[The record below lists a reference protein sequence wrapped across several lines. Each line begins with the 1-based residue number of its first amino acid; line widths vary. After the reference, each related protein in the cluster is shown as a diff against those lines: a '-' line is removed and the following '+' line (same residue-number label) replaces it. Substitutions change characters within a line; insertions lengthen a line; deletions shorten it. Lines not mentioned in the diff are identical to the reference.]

1 MGHQSRAIQQPQTVQ
16 EAQEIRGQSGG
27 AIPRHQEENR
37 MDAWRPPKKR
47 AVDLIENALGVLALL
62 GMGAGLLLI
71 VIIAA

>member
-1 MGHQSRAIQQPQTVQ
+1 
-16 EAQEIRGQSGG
+16 
-27 AIPRHQEENR
+27 

-47 AVDLIENALGVLALL
+47 TVDMIENALGVLALL

>member
-1 MGHQSRAIQQPQTVQ
+1 
-16 EAQEIRGQSGG
+16 
-27 AIPRHQEENR
+27 

-47 AVDLIENALGVLALL
+47 VIDLIENVLGVLALL

>member
-1 MGHQSRAIQQPQTVQ
+1 
-16 EAQEIRGQSGG
+16 
-27 AIPRHQEENR
+27 

-47 AVDLIENALGVLALL
+47 AVDLIENVLCILALL